1 MIAPFSALAAGWP
14 GSPPAHSRIVASAW
28 APAKPRLFPL
38 SAFARVMES
47 LLVMKVDH
55 DETKKI
61 ARQEKGA
68 ELRILS

>member
-1 MIAPFSALAAGWP
+1 MENGRHTSATRRIFFSDGKGKLSGLY
-14 GSPPAHSRIVASAW
+14 V
-28 APAKPRLFPL
+28 RLFPL

-68 ELRILS
+68 ELRIIS